1 MISNDP
7 RDHKQRVSKPRTKPV
22 TWLFLAVF
30 FFGTMAANGQIFF
43 PTGAFAPNN
52 LKLDSFK
59 SRWYSEQLTALKEPS
74 LFESKQDGT
83 VQSYRFLWL
92 RTFHHP
98 VAIRVLIHADGS
110 GTLVMKMADGA
121 GGYKPGSLIVDK
133 TESLSADRVKKFS
146 EEVQRLGYWTL
157 PERDTNGEG
166 VDGSQWVIEGVHHG
180 TYHLVDRWS
189 PENGPVR
196 ELGLYF
202 IRELSGSYLKDEK
215 IY

>member
-1 MISNDP
+1 MSREHCVNRRATPITSLLL
-7 RDHKQRVSKPRTKPV
+7 S
-22 TWLFLAVF
+22 VF
-30 FFGTMAANGQIFF
+30 FFGSMAASGQQFF
-43 PTGAFAPNN
+43 PTGTFSSNN
-52 LKLDSFK
+52 EKLDSFK

-74 LFESKQDGT
+74 LFESKLDGT

-92 RTFHHP
+92 RSFHPP

-110 GTLVMKMADGA
+110 GTLVTKMADGA
-121 GGYKPGSLIVDK
+121 GGYKPGNLIVDK
-133 TESLSADRVKKFS
+133 TEPLSADRVKKIS
-146 EEVQRLGYWTL
+146 ENIRRLGYWTL
-157 PERDTNGEG
+157 PERDTNREG
-166 VDGSQWVIEGVHHG
+166 FDGSQWVIEGVRGG
-180 TYHLVDRWS
+180 TYRLVDRWS

>member
-1 MISNDP
+1 MVTNDFLAEEN
-7 RDHKQRVSKPRTKPV
+7 RVNRWSKPIPS
-22 TWLFLAVF
+22 LLLAIF
-30 FFGTMAANGQIFF
+30 FFGTMAATGQNFF
-43 PTGAFAPNN
+43 PAGAFDPNN
-52 LKLDSFK
+52 VKLDSFK

-74 LFESKQDGT
+74 LFDARQNGT

-98 VAIRVLIHADGS
+98 VTIRILIHADGS
-110 GTLVMKMADGA
+110 GTVITKMSDGA
-121 GGYKPGSLIVDK
+121 GGYKPGKLIVDK
-133 TESLSADRVKKFS
+133 TESLSPDRVKKLG
-146 EEVQRLGYWTL
+146 EKIQRLGYWKL
-157 PERDTNGEG
+157 PLRDTNREG
-166 VDGSQWVIEGVHHG
+166 LDGSQWVIEAVDHG

-202 IRELSGSYLKDEK
+202 IHELSGFYLKDEK